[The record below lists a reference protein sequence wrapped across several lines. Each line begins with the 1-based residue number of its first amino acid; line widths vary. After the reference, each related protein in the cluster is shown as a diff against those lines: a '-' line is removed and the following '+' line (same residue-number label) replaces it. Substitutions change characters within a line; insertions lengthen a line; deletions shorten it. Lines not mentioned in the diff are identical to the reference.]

1 MWFLILLLHLQFEV
15 FHSHFTH
22 VVSRGRYIALRV
34 GDTDK
39 TLYAVILKRGGN
51 LTVRTALLDGLQ
63 GLATAI
69 GMGSLNIEKISKKQE
84 GSYPLIFPI
93 EV

>member
-1 MWFLILLLHLQFEV
+1 MWFLILWLHLQFEV

-84 GSYPLIFPI
+84 GSYSLIFPI